1 MELHDAFF
9 TLHCIEQCADRG
21 INLDDVRAALCDPED
36 VLWQGLS
43 RVVVHRMLGN
53 RLLPVVVD
61 ISTKPPDVVTAY
73 VTSKVLKY
81 WRN

>member
-1 MELHDAFF
+1 
-9 TLHCIEQCADRG
+9 
-21 INLDDVRAALCDPED
+21 LCDPED

-53 RLLPVVVD
+53 KLLRVVVD